1 MILCGGG
8 NRIRTDDP
16 PLAKR
21 MPVINGDAHTHGSD
35 DPNFDWKNPSS
46 TDRENLVTPKGV
58 LFRPDGKVIE
68 YDKNEAND
76 HEIDK

>member
-1 MILCGGG
+1 MRLSMIFFE
-8 NRIRTDDP
+8 RILKIVAILYFM
-16 PLAKR
+16 LA
-21 MPVINGDAHTHGSD
+21 VA
-35 DPNFDWKNPSS
+35 FLWL
-46 TDRENLVTPKGV
+46 LVTPKGV